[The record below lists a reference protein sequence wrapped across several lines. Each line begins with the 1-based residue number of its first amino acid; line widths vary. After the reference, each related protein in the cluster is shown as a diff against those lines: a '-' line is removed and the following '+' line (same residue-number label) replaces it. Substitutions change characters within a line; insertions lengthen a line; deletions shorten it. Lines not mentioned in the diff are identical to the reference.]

1 MHPASSVPFICVPGM
16 AQFQRVKVP
25 PRVVTAKC
33 SEPQA
38 AESNNTVFTAREPE
52 EIERISR

>member
-1 MHPASSVPFICVPGM
+1 M
-16 AQFQRVKVP
+16 AQFQRVEVP